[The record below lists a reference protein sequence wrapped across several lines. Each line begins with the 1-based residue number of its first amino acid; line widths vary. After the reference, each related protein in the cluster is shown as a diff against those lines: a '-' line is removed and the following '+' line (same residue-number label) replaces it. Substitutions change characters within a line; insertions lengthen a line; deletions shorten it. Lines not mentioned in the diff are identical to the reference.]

1 MYPDG
6 LLWDKVENH
15 IILLVGIGIAVGDGS
30 EAGYNHMLD
39 NDGILNDDDNQNYI
53 LNVYL
58 NDYPEYFA
66 PLLADKKKMSYFT
79 KIAENELPSVQMWE
93 PEKLDFI
100 DLMGNEITGVEGIQG
115 NENTGEN
122 SSGESDDL
130 NSGDDNSSD
139 SGSMGTVLD

>member
-1 MYPDG
+1 
-6 LLWDKVENH
+6 
-15 IILLVGIGIAVGDGS
+15 
-30 EAGYNHMLD
+30 
-39 NDGILNDDDNQNYI
+39 
-53 LNVYL
+53 
-58 NDYPEYFA
+58 
-66 PLLADKKKMSYFT
+66 MSYFT

-100 DLMGNEITGVEGIQG
+100 DLMGNEITGVEGIQV

-139 SGSMGTVLD
+139 SGSAGTVLD